1 MSDSSEHLLIDD
13 VQIQPLYGS
22 TSDVQTSF
30 IQRRRSSMNS
40 ERFIRLNLASSV
52 KNGEFQPVN
61 TDLQTETIQM
71 LYAAVPLITT
81 FILQYSLTVSSIFFV
96 GNIGADE
103 LAAVSLANLM
113 ANITAFGPIE
123 GITSALSTLCPQAY
137 GRKDYKSVGL
147 HAMRCLLLLLLLW
160 IPNYILWTYGSFPLL
175 SMIVPEVQACKLAAK
190 YLSVLIWGIPG
201 FIVFEVLK
209 QYLQAQ
215 GIFHA
220 STVVLFVFAPL
231 NVLLTYAMVFNK
243 TIGMGFIGAPMAVVI
258 TDTLMAVMLLCYTCF
273 INGYQC
279 WCGFSMDYFRRWS
292 RMLKLAG
299 PGIVMILAEWLAYE
313 VISIMAA
320 RFGTEALAAQ
330 SVITTIC
337 VTVYQI
343 PFAISVAGSTRVAWF
358 IGSSSKSA
366 AITSTKA
373 VLIISLIFT
382 VLNVTVISVFRYQI
396 SSLFSTDLAVIALSS
411 QVLIIGALYQIP
423 DCLAAVLGGVLR
435 GQGKQ
440 YIGGYL
446 NLFSYYILA
455 LPLSFILGFYFDFEL
470 MGLWWG
476 LSSGVSFTAI
486 YELFY
491 IINTDWDK
499 VIKNSLD
506 EELRNNPS
514 LTDPECDPAA
524 LVTPSSLKSSV
535 VDYNP
540 INPTINLIPEGADRN
555 CSKL

>member
-1 MSDSSEHLLIDD
+1 MSDNSEQPLLED

-22 TSDVQTSF
+22 TLDVPTSF
-30 IQRRRSSMNS
+30 IQRRRSSMQS
-40 ERFIRLNLASSV
+40 ERFIRLNLSSNL
-52 KNGEFQPVN
+52 KNGQFQPVDTN
-61 TDLQTETIQM
+61 LKTETIQM
-71 LYAAVPLITT
+71 LHAAVPLIFT

-96 GNIGADE
+96 GNIGSDE

-137 GRKDYKSVGL
+137 GRKDYKAVGL
-147 HAMRCLLLLLLLW
+147 HAVRCVLLLLLLW
-160 IPNYILWTYGSFPLL
+160 IPNYLLWTYGSFPLL
-175 SMIVPEVQACKLAAK
+175 NMIVPEVRACELAAE
-190 YLSVLIWGIPG
+190 YLGVLIWGIPG
-201 FIVFEVLK
+201 FVVFEVLK

-231 NVLLTYAMVFNK
+231 NVVITYLMVFNK

-258 TDTLMAVMLLCYTCF
+258 TDTMMAAMLLCYTCF

-313 VISIMAA
+313 VVSIMAA

-337 VTVYQI
+337 ITVYQI

-358 IGSSSKSA
+358 IGSSSKLA

-373 VLIISLIFT
+373 VLVISLVFT
-382 VLNVTVISVFRYQI
+382 VLNVTVISLFRYQI
-396 SSLFSTDLAVIALSS
+396 SSLFSTDVAVIELSS
-411 QVLIIGALYQIP
+411 KVLIVGAVYQIP

-446 NLFSYYILA
+446 NLFSYYVLA
-455 LPLSFILGFYFDFEL
+455 LPLSYVLGFYFDLEL
-470 MGLWWG
+470 IGLWWG
-476 LSSGVSFTAI
+476 LSLGVLCTAI

-499 VIKNSLD
+499 VIKNSL
-506 EELRNNPS
+506 EEDLRNNP
-514 LTDPECDPAA
+514 TIADPECDPAT
-524 LVTPSSLKSSV
+524 LITPSALKSSV
-535 VDYNP
+535 VDFNP
-540 INPTINLIPEGADRN
+540 INPTINVIPGQ
-555 CSKL
+555 

>member
-1 MSDSSEHLLIDD
+1 MPSTDE
-13 VQIQPLYGS
+13 QPLVEQSEVTPPYGS
-22 TSDVQTSF
+22 TLDVQTLF
-30 IQRRRSSMNS
+30 IQRRRSSMHS
-40 ERFIRLNLASSV
+40 ERFIRLNLASTQI
-52 KNGEFQPVN
+52 KDGEFHPVSTN
-61 TDLQTETIQM
+61 LKTETIQM
-71 LYAAVPLITT
+71 LHAAIPLIFT
-81 FILQYSLTVSSIFFV
+81 FMLQYSLTVSSIFFV
-96 GNIGADE
+96 GNIGSDE

-123 GITSALSTLCPQAY
+123 GITSSLSTLCPQAY
-137 GRKDYKSVGL
+137 GRKDYKAVGL

-160 IPNYILWTYGSFPLL
+160 IPNYVLWTYGSFPLL
-175 SMIVPEVQACKLAAK
+175 NLIVPEVRACKLAAE
-190 YLSVLIWGIPG
+190 YLGVLIWGMPG

-209 QYLQAQ
+209 QFLQAQ

-231 NVLLTYAMVFNK
+231 NVFFTYIMVFNK
-243 TIGMGFIGAPMAVVI
+243 TIGMGFTGAPVAVVL

-273 INGYQC
+273 VNGYQC
-279 WCGFSMDYFRRWS
+279 WCGFSMDYFKRWT

-358 IGSSSKSA
+358 IGSSSKLA

-373 VLIISLIFT
+373 VLCISLMFT
-382 VLNVTVISVFRYQI
+382 VLNVTILWLFRYQI
-396 SSLFSTDLAVIALSS
+396 SSLFSSDLTVIELSS
-411 QVLIIGALYQIP
+411 SVLIVGALYQIP
-423 DCLAAVLGGVLR
+423 DCFAAVLGGVLR

-455 LPLSFILGFYFDFEL
+455 LPMSYLFGFYFDYKL
-470 MGLWWG
+470 IGLWSG
-476 LSSGVSFTAI
+476 LILGVSFTAI
-486 YELFY
+486 FELFY
-491 IINTDWDK
+491 IMQTDWDM
-499 VIKNSLD
+499 VIKNSL
-506 EELRNNPS
+506 EEDIRNNPAV
-514 LTDPECDPAA
+514 TDPECDPAA
-524 LVTPSSLKSSV
+524 LLKPTALISAL
-535 VDYNP
+535 VDHNP
-540 INPTINLIPEGADRN
+540 INPTINSVPVVI
-555 CSKL
+555 